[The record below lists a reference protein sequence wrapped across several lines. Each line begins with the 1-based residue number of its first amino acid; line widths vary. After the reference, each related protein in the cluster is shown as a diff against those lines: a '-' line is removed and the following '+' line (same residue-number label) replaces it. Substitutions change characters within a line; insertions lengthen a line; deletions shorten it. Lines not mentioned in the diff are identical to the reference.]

1 MGQVL
6 PFVARV
12 RDSGDWSAAERARLE
27 ALADQL
33 QANGVKVEVVFG
45 ATDAGD
51 PWCVVT
57 DADGD
62 ILIHVAR
69 IGGVFV
75 VHSAIDDVVREDAD
89 LHAALRDHLDS
100 AGMAEA
106 QPTATILPFA
116 LGGRQGQT
124 FLALLA
130 AAAFF
135 YETLGDPAPAEA
147 AEPALAPAPSDEPLP
162 PPSDHDAPAQEREV
176 VAQATVLHDPQPNT
190 SSLAPPEH
198 PAPET
203 ALQAAAEHPLP
214 DPAPEPAHAA
224 PVETPRVVPDPEP
237 APHAETIRGGAGDD
251 LLVGTAAD
259 EHIEG
264 GAGND
269 TLVGGG
275 GHDTLDGGAGDDRI
289 VLAPQALAIGGKG
302 ADTFVVEA
310 PAHADHPDT
319 LLGVVLDFSEADGDR
334 LVTAQGDFIR
344 VGFGNGK
351 PPAEGSGESPSGGG
365 ETSQGQPATQE
376 TPSGGHFQFG
386 TSSPTTTDG
395 GARTPD
401 HDSFATATFT
411 RVDVDFD
418 GDGVAD
424 GYVLVG
430 HREPPPA
437 DPAASHDGTAPIT
450 ADVGQTLA
458 AHDAFGI

>member
-33 QANGVKVEVVFG
+33 HASGVNVEVVFG

-62 ILIHVAR
+62 VLIHVAR

-89 LHAALRDHLDS
+89 LQAALRDHLDS
-100 AGMAEA
+100 AGMAEV
-106 QPTATILPFA
+106 QPSATILPFA
-116 LGGRQGQT
+116 LSARQGQT

-130 AAAFF
+130 ATAFF
-135 YETLGDPAPAEA
+135 YETLGDPGPAEA
-147 AEPALAPAPSDEPLP
+147 AQPALP
-162 PPSDHDAPAQEREV
+162 PPPPDDPMPPPTSDHDAPAQERDV
-176 VAQATVLHDPQPNT
+176 VAQATVLHDPQPDAAP
-190 SSLAPPEH
+190 LAPPEH
-198 PAPET
+198 PAPES
-203 ALQAAAEHPLP
+203 APQVAHDDDLP
-214 DPAPEPAHAA
+214 APAPEPDHAA
-224 PVETPRVVPDPEP
+224 PVETPLLVPDPEP
-237 APHAETIRGGAGDD
+237 EPQALTIRGGAGDD

-259 EHIEG
+259 ERIEG

-275 GHDTLDGGAGDDRI
+275 GHDTLDGGAGDDHI
-289 VLAPQALAIGGKG
+289 VLTPQAVAIGGAG

-310 PAHADHPDT
+310 PTHGGHPDT
-319 LLGVVLDFSEADGDR
+319 LLGVVLDFSEAEGDR
-334 LVTAQGDFIR
+334 LVTAHGEGIR
-344 VGFGNGK
+344 VAFGEGK
-351 PPAEGSGESPSGGG
+351 PPAEGVGERGSGEGA
-365 ETSQGQPATQE
+365 SQAQPATHEPE
-376 TPSGGHFQFG
+376 TNAHLQFG
-386 TSSPTTTDG
+386 TLSPGADG
-395 GARTPD
+395 GAPAED
-401 HDSFATATFT
+401 HGVAATAFQ
-411 RVDVDFD
+411 RVEVDFD

-437 DPAASHDGTAPIT
+437 EPPADHEGPDPIS
-450 ADVGQTLA
+450 ADVGHVLA
-458 AHDAFGI
+458 THDAFGL